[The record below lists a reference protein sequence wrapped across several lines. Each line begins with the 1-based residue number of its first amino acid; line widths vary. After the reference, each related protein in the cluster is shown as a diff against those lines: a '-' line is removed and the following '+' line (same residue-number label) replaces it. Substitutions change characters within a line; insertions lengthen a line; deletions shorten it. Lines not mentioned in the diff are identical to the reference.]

1 MRRAAIVPRVVDPM
15 AGLPGDVR
23 EALAAAPD
31 DERVLLEL
39 RLGWTELGEAQER
52 LAARMRVFLLT
63 WDPLEW
69 VGDRGPG
76 WATSTGDGDSCEV
89 VLYLP
94 LAETL
99 GRGEEAGE
107 TIAAV
112 LGAFAASVLAVGARY
127 EQALVAGIYPQ
138 LCRVGEAPSLLSE
151 VGSPPVTVTPQLGLQ
166 GGWEPIGLGAIQD
179 LVQEAFGPVA
189 LDRSRVRLEPEGAP
203 APGCPACAGR
213 RFAFPAE
220 LADQGLVMCTLH
232 AERAAAISQERLA
245 RAEESNPEGWEAI
258 ARASSLLGEP
268 TFGLPLALL
277 RRLDEVGMRYPLVRP
292 STSELGADADL
303 VLALA
308 ERLRDRPDDA
318 AAFLDSDWVSPD
330 WLVELPMAL
339 SAAGLVDEAV
349 AVGDALAELDHESSA
364 MYANDVAVILA
375 EAGRA
380 EQALQRIEANVRRF
394 PADVWTRIH
403 VGDVHVALSD
413 PERAEAA
420 FREALA
426 IAHAHG
432 DAYGVA
438 GAEERL
444 SGLLAGIPGRAGE
457 ARAAAQEA
465 ARAERAAASGSRLAP
480 KVGRNE
486 PCPCGSGRKYKRCC
500 GS

>member
-1 MRRAAIVPRVVDPM
+1 MRAAIVPRVVDPM

-31 DERVLLEL
+31 DGRALLEL
-39 RLGWTELGEAQER
+39 RLGWWEIGEAEARIAGR
-52 LAARMRVFLLT
+52 LRVFLLT

-69 VGDRGPG
+69 VGGRGPG
-76 WATSTGDGDSCEV
+76 WATATGDGDDCEV
-89 VLYLP
+89 VLYLT

-99 GRGEEAGE
+99 RRAEQGEE
-107 TIAAV
+107 TAADV
-112 LGAFAASVLAVGARY
+112 LGAFAGSVLAVGARY

-138 LCRVGEAPSLLSE
+138 LAQAGEAPSLLAEAGSLR
-151 VGSPPVTVTPQLGLQ
+151 GSPAPELALAR

-179 LVQEAFGPVA
+179 LVQEAFGPVD
-189 LDRSRVRLEPEGAP
+189 LDRSRVRLEAAGAP

-213 RFAFPAE
+213 RFAFPAD
-220 LADQGLVMCTLH
+220 LADQGPAMCALH
-232 AERAAAISQERLA
+232 AERAAVISHERLA
-245 RAEESNPEGWEAI
+245 RAEKSNPEGWEAI

-277 RRLDEVGMRYPLVRP
+277 RRLDEVGERYPRARS
-292 STSELGADADL
+292 STSELRADAEL
-303 VLALA
+303 ALALA
-308 ERLRDRPDDA
+308 ERLRDSPDDG
-318 AAFLDSDWVSPD
+318 AAFLDSDRVSPD

-349 AVGDALAELDHESSA
+349 AVGDALAELDQASSA

-380 EQALQRIEANVRRF
+380 ELALQRVEANLRRF
-394 PADVWTRIH
+394 PDDVWTRVH
-403 VGDVHVALSD
+403 AGDVHRALSA

-420 FREALA
+420 FREALV

-432 DAYGVA
+432 DAYDVA

-444 SGLLAGIPGRAGE
+444 SELLAGIPERERE
-457 ARAAAQEA
+457 ARAAARDAE
-465 ARAERAAASGSRLAP
+465 RAERAARGGSRLAP

-486 PCPCGSGRKYKRCC
+486 PCPCGSGRKHKRCC
-500 GS
+500 GA